1 MPQRNRAREQRRAA
15 APPLG
20 EQDVPTR
27 ARPPADVVAVD
38 TPEAAREL
46 AVRLLT
52 PGRRWP
58 VAVVST
64 AADADGPY
72 VDTGELKSEVGDL
85 AEVALVRTGD
95 PSWAFSAAMPPQTQV
110 YGGASRVYPVDH
122 AWVGQPRRSRLRFA
136 YSDADG
142 ARVRAD
148 LVHDVLGAALQAGL
162 IGAPDLAPAAAVV
175 EGIVRRVLGQRALVD
190 LDDGGQATV
199 AEELTGAGVPLAQVL
214 APGLR
219 VHGVLDPTSRLLD
232 VGAHLPDDAASEHLA
247 RTAYRDGDVVLV
259 RVREASADAVTV
271 ELAPRHASRVP
282 RAHVTTN
289 ELDHLDDLFEPGEV
303 VLARTVVGPAGLTVR
318 LDDVDETED
327 VPVPALALLPGGP
340 PWLLPPV
347 ATGRRAPEPVA
358 PEPTPRPTPPLSP
371 SPAAEPASATAYVPA
386 ETTGPA
392 DLTEPVEAAVPA
404 EAAPV
409 RPTPALLSHGPTHRP
424 PQPPPAPTPAPP
436 ATPAGP
442 APKGKALQD
451 AQLALAAA
459 VTRAETAE
467 RDATTSGRLAQ
478 QLRSENEQLLLE
490 VHELEARITRLERS
504 LGEQKRKYRQ
514 ADLRRQ
520 QAESRTPTSD
530 DDGPWFTDP
539 ADQFRHEVRTA
550 WVRGVPAAQ
559 KASLPL
565 RDYSLGPRF
574 LDSLTLGGISRRKI
588 VETVVHVVTGRAAD
602 INGLQLHRLRT
613 DEGGDSQPVTRD
625 ADGATC
631 FRVSLQINTPSAR
644 RLHFWRLPDGGY
656 ELSRVVLHD
665 DVEP

>member
-1 MPQRNRAREQRRAA
+1 VPQRNRAREQRRTAT
-15 APPLG
+15 PPLV

-38 TPEAAREL
+38 TPEAAHEL
-46 AVRLLT
+46 ANRLLE

-58 VAVVST
+58 VTVVST

-72 VDTGELKSEVGDL
+72 VDADELKSEVGDL

-162 IGAPDLAPAAAVV
+162 IGAP
-175 EGIVRRVLGQRALVD
+175 E
-190 LDDGGQATV
+190 LDHGGQATV

-271 ELAPRHASRVP
+271 ELAPRHACRVP

-327 VPVPALALLPGGP
+327 VPVPALALLPDGP

-358 PEPTPRPTPPLSP
+358 PEPTPRPTPPPSP
-371 SPAAEPASATAYVPA
+371 PPAAEPASATTSVPA

-392 DLTEPVEAAVPA
+392 HLTGPVVAALPA

-424 PQPPPAPTPAPP
+424 PQPGPAPTPAPP

-467 RDATTSGRLAQ
+467 REATTSARLAQ
-478 QLRSENEQLLLE
+478 QLKSENEQLLVE
-490 VHELEARITRLERS
+490 VHELEARIARLERS

-565 RDYSLGPRF
+565 RDYALGPRF
-574 LDSLTLGGISRRKI
+574 LDSLTLGGISRRKV

-613 DEGGDSQPVTRD
+613 DDGGDSPPVTRD

-631 FRVSLQINTPSAR
+631 FRVSLQVNTPSAR